1 MARYKYV
8 GPRARPHL
16 VKEYG
21 PTVAVVLRMKD
32 GTNYRVDAPDPQRG
46 FKPGDDIPVDITDEH
61 VIRAMDVD
69 SRFQRVGG

>member
-1 MARYKYV
+1 
-8 GPRARPHL
+8 
-16 VKEYG
+16 
-21 PTVAVVLRMKD
+21 MKD